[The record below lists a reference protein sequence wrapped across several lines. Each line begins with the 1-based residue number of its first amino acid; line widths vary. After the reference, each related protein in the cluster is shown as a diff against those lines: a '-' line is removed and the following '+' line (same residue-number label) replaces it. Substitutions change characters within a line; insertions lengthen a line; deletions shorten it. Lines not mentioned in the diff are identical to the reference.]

1 MGPLAGITVIEIA
14 GIGPGPFCG
23 MMLADL
29 GADVIRID
37 RAGSV
42 RGGDPERPPADLLNR
57 GRRSV
62 GVDLK
67 SPDGVEVVLEPGRE
81 GRRPDRGLPARA
93 SPSGSASAPTTAWPA
108 TPASSTGA

>member
-1 MGPLAGITVIEIA
+1 MVREREVLMGALDGVRVVELA

-23 MMLADL
+23 MMLSDM

-42 RGGDPERPPADLLNR
+42 RGGDPAEPPVMVNDR

-62 GVDLK
+62 GVDRK
-67 SPDGVEVVLEPGRE
+67 
-81 GRRPDRGLPARA
+81 
-93 SPSGSASAPTTAWPA
+93 
-108 TPASSTGA
+108 

>member
-37 RAGSV
+37 RAGRCS
-42 RGGDPERPPADLLNR
+42 GGDPERPPADLLAR

-62 GVDLK
+62 G
-67 SPDGVEVVLEPGRE
+67 
-81 GRRPDRGLPARA
+81 RRPEEPRRRRGGAVA
-93 SPSGSASAPTTAWPA
+93 WSSGPTP
-108 TPASSTGA
+108 